1 MRPAEG
7 VASLRM
13 SMRLR
18 AGIVFVPLLVA
29 VACTGGGPARSYV
42 SVLPHHAGV
51 IYHDASGWVIR
62 VPAGWHVLPFRS
74 ATDGASAAGV
84 QLSNVKLPAPS
95 IVPSFPIQAND
106 KVLPTSGISLIIAKE
121 HDPKLC
127 RPSTGPVSCQRS
139 YATLPL
145 PRPYTTQWSVASQ
158 PTAGPLF
165 SDLWFK
171 GGGQRFIATIKIG
184 AKVFNDSHL
193 AVLAKIVTSL
203 HFGRT

>member
-1 MRPAEG
+1 MG
-7 VASLRM
+7 
-13 SMRLR
+13 MRLR
-18 AGIVFVPLLVA
+18 AGIVLVPLLLA
-29 VACTGGGPARSYV
+29 VACTSGSPARSFV
-42 SVLPHHAGV
+42 SVLPQHAGV

-74 ATDGASAAGV
+74 STDGASAAGV

-106 KVLPTSGISLIIAKE
+106 KVLPITGISLIIATDN
-121 HDPKLC
+121 DPKVC
-127 RPSTGPVSCQRS
+127 RPSTGPVSCQSS

-145 PRPYTTQWSVASQ
+145 PRPYTIRWNAASQ
-158 PTAGPLF
+158 PNPTGPLF

-171 GGGQRFIATIKIG
+171 AGHRTFIATIKVG

-193 AVLAKIVTSL
+193 AMMAKILASL
-203 HFGRT
+203 HFRRA